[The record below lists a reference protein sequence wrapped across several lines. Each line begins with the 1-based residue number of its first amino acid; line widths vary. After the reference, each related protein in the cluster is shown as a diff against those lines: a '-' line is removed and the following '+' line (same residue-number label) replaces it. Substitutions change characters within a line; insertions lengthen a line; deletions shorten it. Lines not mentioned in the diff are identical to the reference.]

1 MQPGLL
7 LPPADVMDPTG
18 VATTAEQLGYGSV
31 WMPELWGSD
40 AFVQLSAVAE
50 ATETVQLGTAIAN
63 VFSRSPAVLAMA
75 AATVD
80 RYADGRMVL
89 GTGVSTAKAIEDLH
103 GLEFENPVRRA
114 HETIAIAQRYLS
126 TDDGT
131 VSYDGKLFEVEDFEP
146 LGRDVPVYH
155 AALGPANRRVVARL
169 ADGWIPHNVP
179 FPDLPAAFEDIEETA
194 AEAGRDASQ
203 ITVAPYVP
211 SAVSDDDPDAARDAI
226 RGHVA
231 YYVGN
236 GEGYRKAVAQR
247 FPDQAETVA
256 ERWQAGDRDAAK
268 AAVTD
273 GMVHALGVAGT
284 TEEAR
289 ERLAELQDG
298 FVDLPIITVPR
309 QAAGEMAMS
318 TIQAL
323 APDA

>member
-1 MQPGLL
+1 MKPGLL

-18 VATTAEQLGYGSV
+18 VANTAEQLGYGSV

-50 ATETVQLGTAIAN
+50 ATEDVRLGTAIAN

-103 GLEFENPVRRA
+103 GMDYDNPVRRA
-114 HETIAIAQRYLS
+114 HETIAVTQRYLS
-126 TDDGT
+126 TDDGR
-131 VSYDGKLFEVEDFEP
+131 VSYDGEVIQVADFEP
-146 LGRDVPVYH
+146 LGRDVPIYH

-179 FPDLPAAFEDIEETA
+179 FPDLPEAFADIEETA
-194 AEAGRDASQ
+194 EEAGRDASE
-203 ITVAPYVP
+203 IAGAPYVP

-247 FPDQAETVA
+247 FPDGADAVA
-256 ERWQAGDRDAAK
+256 EAWRAGDRGDAK

-273 GMVHALGVAGT
+273 EMVDALGVAGT
-284 TEEAR
+284 TEQAR
-289 ERLAELQDG
+289 ERLADLQDG
-298 FVDLPIITVPR
+298 IVDLPMITVPR
-309 QAAGEMAMS
+309 QAAGEMAMD